1 MVGVIL
7 YNIKSIL
14 SSLYYLISYL
24 VARFDNEIIL
34 MISNVRMGVWI
45 IITLLLFIEDQRLT
59 KCHF

>member
-24 VARFDNEIIL
+24 VARFDNEIDDIKCQNGSL
-34 MISNVRMGVWI
+34 DHYYI
-45 IITLLLFIEDQRLT
+45 IVI
-59 KCHF
+59 H